1 MHRSVSLLLNIAHA
15 IDHLFLLIF
24 ATAVAAI
31 AKDFGLA
38 RWEDLMPFGTGAFLL
53 FGLGSLPA
61 GKLGDQWGR
70 RQMMLVFFFGMG
82 LSALLVA
89 ATRGPWQLAAALTL
103 MGAFSSI
110 YHPVG
115 IPMLVQHATKPGAA
129 IGING
134 LAGNLGIAAAA
145 IVTGVLVEHAGWRA
159 AFALPGLACLGFG
172 LLFWWRAPRESE
184 SPAQR
189 TRKASVQLAP
199 LEFARVLAVMTV
211 ASASGGLVFN
221 LTTNGNGQMLGERLA
236 ALADDPS
243 TLGLLLGAVYAVA
256 SLAQVIVGRL
266 IDRFP
271 LKPMWLAI
279 VLAQAPMLALG
290 GLCAGLVGLAGLAR
304 RDDLHLRCH
313 PVHRC
318 HDRSLRRRQHAQP
331 RRRHAPGDLAG
342 DQLGGGVGAGAR
354 REGGRL
360 RNLVCRDGRRGPVQ
374 CGGAA
379 VAAARAIAN
388 ADRAGRAAARWR
400 GDERLIEGRRW
411 PCGSRPRA
419 TSRSLPRRGARRR
432 PGTPSRASPAM
443 RCAASSPITCGR
455 PIRLTIADPTTARPV
470 SLYDGAGGVIWALQ
484 YLHRRRRELPHARR
498 VLAHHV
504 RGP

>member
-70 RQMMLVFFFGMG
+70 RQMMLVFYFGMA
-82 LSALLVA
+82 LSALLVS
-89 ATRGPWQLAAALTL
+89 ATQGPWQLAAALTL

-115 IPMLVQHATKPGAA
+115 IPMLVQRATKPGAA

-199 LEFARVLAVMTV
+199 LEFARVLTVMTV

-236 ALADDPS
+236 ALANDPS

-279 VLAQAPMLALG
+279 VLAQAPMLAL
-290 GLCAGLVGLAGLAR
+290 AAF
-304 RDDLHLRCH
+304 
-313 PVHRC
+313 
-318 HDRSLRRRQHAQP
+318 
-331 RRRHAPGDLAG
+331 APGWWAWLAL
-342 DQLGGGVGAGAR
+342 LGAMIFIFGAIPFTDATIVRFVDDSMRSRVAGM
-354 REGGRL
+354 RL
-360 RNLVCRDGRRGPVQ
+360 AISLAISS
-374 CGGAA
+374 AA
-379 VAAARAIAN
+379 VWALGPAVKAAGFATLFAVM
-388 ADRAGRAAARWR
+388 AGVALFSAAV
-400 GDERLIEGRRW
+400 LLL
-411 PCGSRPRA
+411 
-419 TSRSLPRRGARRR
+419 LPRE
-432 PGTPSRASPAM
+432 PSH
-443 RCAASSPITCGR
+443 
-455 PIRLTIADPTTARPV
+455 ARPV
-470 SLYDGAGGVIWALQ
+470 LAEPQRDGVVTRA
-484 YLHRRRRELPHARR
+484 
-498 VLAHHV
+498 
-504 RGP
+504 